1 MTFYIFA
8 LAAGLAVFCGLIAGS
23 IAGDIQEQLPGITYD
38 PNIPW
43 ETGCMAGIVSGAV
56 YWMYLNHRLRIIGIK
71 TARHLAGSDAVRN
84 IMTGTTGEWRINLD
98 NLQGEPS
105 LEKNRFVELKDG
117 QDLSTWLLGQLH
129 RVEKELPNLRLQ
141 PYGGFVAMI
150 LLLAA
155 SISLYLLQARG
166 IALELQPF
174 SLLLVFMLVPF
185 GSVDGQMRTQMLRYL
200 LPEEVLRRLRA

>member
-1 MTFYIFA
+1 
-8 LAAGLAVFCGLIAGS
+8 
-23 IAGDIQEQLPGITYD
+23 
-38 PNIPW
+38 
-43 ETGCMAGIVSGAV
+43 
-56 YWMYLNHRLRIIGIK
+56 MYLNHRLRIIGIK

>member
-1 MTFYIFA
+1 MTGSYTDRLEKTISFERRCMTFYIFA

-141 PYGGFVAMI
+141 P
-150 LLLAA
+150 
-155 SISLYLLQARG
+155 
-166 IALELQPF
+166 
-174 SLLLVFMLVPF
+174 
-185 GSVDGQMRTQMLRYL
+185 
-200 LPEEVLRRLRA
+200 

>member
-1 MTFYIFA
+1 
-8 LAAGLAVFCGLIAGS
+8 
-23 IAGDIQEQLPGITYD
+23 
-38 PNIPW
+38 
-43 ETGCMAGIVSGAV
+43 
-56 YWMYLNHRLRIIGIK
+56 
-71 TARHLAGSDAVRN
+71 
-84 IMTGTTGEWRINLD
+84 
-98 NLQGEPS
+98 
-105 LEKNRFVELKDG
+105 
-117 QDLSTWLLGQLH
+117 
-129 RVEKELPNLRLQ
+129 
-141 PYGGFVAMI
+141 MI